1 MIKNILD
8 SEDENTETC
17 SNDSLDQLP
26 AKFDNNI
33 PAAERDFCPSAEVLE
48 SEKAANEA
56 IKAEELDPTTAGA
69 LRLRYRIF
77 NDTDHVRW
85 FPDENKEP
93 WFIADDVCKIL
104 GYKNTA
110 KAIADHCGKVIDSKY
125 IDERHCL
132 AKKMTVKDANGQAR
146 AMIAINE
153 PDLYRLIIRSR
164 MPDACKFEHWVM
176 EDVLPSIRKTGK
188 YAVKRKIEFSNPE
201 DQAKFEAAKTELS
214 GQCELFPNM
223 MPSMTFPKPLTEKIN
238 EAKRRLF
245 DQGHTFPNNKEFV
258 KFLITRA
265 LEDLNA

>member
-1 MIKNILD
+1 
-8 SEDENTETC
+8 
-17 SNDSLDQLP
+17 
-26 AKFDNNI
+26 
-33 PAAERDFCPSAEVLE
+33 VLE
-48 SEKAANEA
+48 SERAANEA

-85 FPDENKEP
+85 FNDDNKET
-93 WFIADDVCKIL
+93 WFVADDVCKIL

-125 IDERHCL
+125 IDESHCL
-132 AKKMTVKDANGQAR
+132 AKKTTVKDVNGQTR

-164 MPDACKFEHWVM
+164 MPDARKFEHWVM

-214 GQCELFPNM
+214 GQCELFPRM
-223 MPSMTFPKPLTEKIN
+223 VPSVSLPADITDRLNSVKK
-238 EAKRRLF
+238 RLF
-245 DQGHTFPNNKEFV
+245 EQGHTFPNNKEFV
-258 KFLITRA
+258 KFLVNKA
-265 LEDLNA
+265 LEDLEG

>member
-1 MIKNILD
+1 MIK
-8 SEDENTETC
+8 SVYEEETENTETC
-17 SNDSLDQLP
+17 SNESLDQLP
-26 AKFDNNI
+26 KNFDNNI
-33 PAAERDFCPSAEVLE
+33 PACDRDFCPSVEVLE
-48 SEKAANEA
+48 SEKIANEA

-77 NDTDHVRW
+77 NDVDNVRW

-110 KAIADHCGKVIDSKY
+110 KAIADHCGKVIDSKD

-132 AKKMTVKDANGQAR
+132 AKKMTVKDANGQGR
-146 AMIAINE
+146 PMIAINE

-164 MPDACKFEHWVM
+164 MPDASKFEHWVM

-188 YAVKRKIEFSNPE
+188 YAVRRKIQFTNPE
-201 DQAKFEAAKTELS
+201 DQAKFEAAKAELA

>member
-1 MIKNILD
+1 MIK
-8 SEDENTETC
+8 SVYEEETENTETC

-26 AKFDNNI
+26 KNFDNNI
-33 PAAERDFCPSAEVLE
+33 PACDRDFCPSVEVLE
-48 SEKAANEA
+48 SEKIANEA

-110 KAIADHCGKVIDSKY
+110 KAIADHCGKVIDSKD

-132 AKKMTVKDANGQAR
+132 AKKMTVKDANGQGR
-146 AMIAINE
+146 PMIAINE

-164 MPDACKFEHWVM
+164 MPDASKFEHWVM

-214 GQCELFPNM
+214 GQCELFPRM
-223 MPSMTFPKPLTEKIN
+223 VPSVSLPADITDRLNSVKK
-238 EAKRRLF
+238 RLF
-245 DQGHTFPNNKEFV
+245 EQGHTFPNNKEFV
-258 KFLITRA
+258 KFLVNKA
-265 LEDLNA
+265 LEDLEG

>member
-85 FPDENKEP
+85 FNDNNKET
-93 WFIADDVCKIL
+93 WFVADDVCKIL

-125 IDERHCL
+125 IDESHCL
-132 AKKMTVKDANGQAR
+132 AKKTTVKDANGQTR

-164 MPDACKFEHWVM
+164 MPDARKFEHWVM

-214 GQCELFPNM
+214 GQCELFPRM
-223 MPSMTFPKPLTEKIN
+223 VPSVSLPVDITNRLNSVKK
-238 EAKRRLF
+238 RLF
-245 DQGHTFPNNKEFV
+245 EQGHTFPNNKEFV
-258 KFLITRA
+258 KFLVNKA
-265 LEDLNA
+265 LEDLEG

>member
-48 SEKAANEA
+48 SERAANEA

-110 KAIADHCGKVIDSKY
+110 KAIADHCGKVIDSKD

-132 AKKMTVKDANGQAR
+132 AKKMTVKDANGQGR
-146 AMIAINE
+146 PMIAINE

-164 MPDACKFEHWVM
+164 MPEASKFEHWVM

-201 DQAKFEAAKTELS
+201 DQAKFEAAKTEAS

-238 EAKRRLF
+238 AAKLKLYNE
-245 DQGHTFPNNKEFV
+245 GHTFPNNKEFV

>member
-33 PAAERDFCPSAEVLE
+33 PATERDFCPSAEVLE
-48 SEKAANEA
+48 SERAANEA

-132 AKKMTVKDANGQAR
+132 AKKMTVKDANGQGR
-146 AMIAINE
+146 PMIAINE

-164 MPDACKFEHWVM
+164 MPDASKFEHWVM

-214 GQCELFPNM
+214 GQCELFPRM
-223 MPSMTFPKPLTEKIN
+223 VPSVSLPADITDRLNSVKK
-238 EAKRRLF
+238 RLF
-245 DQGHTFPNNKEFV
+245 EQGHTFPNNKEFV
-258 KFLITRA
+258 KFLVNKA
-265 LEDLNA
+265 LEDLEG

>member
-26 AKFDNNI
+26 KNFDNNI
-33 PAAERDFCPSAEVLE
+33 PACDRDFCPSVEVLE
-48 SEKAANEA
+48 SEKIANEA

-77 NDTDHVRW
+77 NDVDNVRW

-110 KAIADHCGKVIDSKY
+110 KAIADHCGKVIDSKD

-132 AKKMTVKDANGQAR
+132 AKKMTVKDANGQGR
-146 AMIAINE
+146 PMIAINE

-164 MPDACKFEHWVM
+164 MPDASKFEHWVM

-188 YAVKRKIEFSNPE
+188 YAVKRKIEFSNPD
-201 DQAKFEAAKTELS
+201 DQAKFEAAKAEAA
-214 GQCELFPNM
+214 GQCELFPRM
-223 MPSMTFPKPLTEKIN
+223 VPSVSLPADITDRLNSVKK
-238 EAKRRLF
+238 RLF
-245 DQGHTFPNNKEFV
+245 EQGQKFPTNKDFV
-258 KFLITRA
+258 KFLVNKA
-265 LEDLNA
+265 LEDLEG

>member
-1 MIKNILD
+1 MIK
-8 SEDENTETC
+8 SVYEEESENTETC
-17 SNDSLDQLP
+17 SNESLDQLP
-26 AKFDNNI
+26 KNFDNNI
-33 PAAERDFCPSAEVLE
+33 PACDRDFCPSVEVLE
-48 SEKAANEA
+48 SEKIANEA

-85 FPDENKEP
+85 FNDNNKET
-93 WFIADDVCKIL
+93 WFVADDVCKIL

-125 IDERHCL
+125 IDESHCL
-132 AKKMTVKDANGQAR
+132 AKKTTVKDANGQTR

-164 MPDACKFEHWVM
+164 MPDARKFEHWVM

-214 GQCELFPNM
+214 GQCELFPRM
-223 MPSMTFPKPLTEKIN
+223 VPSVSLPADITDRLNSVKK
-238 EAKRRLF
+238 RLF
-245 DQGHTFPNNKEFV
+245 EQGHTFPNNKEFV
-258 KFLITRA
+258 KFLVNKA
-265 LEDLNA
+265 LEDLEG